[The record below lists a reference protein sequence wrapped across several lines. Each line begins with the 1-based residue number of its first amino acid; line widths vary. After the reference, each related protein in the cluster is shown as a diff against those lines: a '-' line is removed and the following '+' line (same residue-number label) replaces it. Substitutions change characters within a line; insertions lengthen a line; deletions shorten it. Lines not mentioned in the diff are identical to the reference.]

1 VNPATILKLV
11 LLVGLVLL
19 VVAISIRARLEG
31 LLRLLRR
38 PALAPRAMVAMYV
51 ALPAFVL
58 VVAWFVP
65 LQEGVA
71 AALLGF
77 AVAPVLPPWA
87 KKAAAVGGRA
97 DYVIGLQLLSTSVA
111 PLPEARPVQ

>member
-1 VNPATILKLV
+1 MNPATILKLV